1 MAWASMDRTV
11 YFATVHWRSEDWI
24 DLQLAAI
31 RRHCQHSYRLHAFL
45 NHVAERFHSQ
55 FDRVHTEEGMPHPD
69 KLNLL
74 AAEICEQAADADILV
89 FIDGDAFPVADMAE
103 VFTDLER
110 HPLIAARRYEN
121 NGDLQPHP
129 CFCVTTVGFWKRID
143 GDWRGGGYWKN
154 LQNQPVTDVGGRL
167 LNRLE
172 RDDIDWLPLD
182 RSNAKNLHPLW
193 FGVYG
198 DLVYHHG
205 AGFRDKLCR
214 LDALNGV
221 DRFSRAII
229 GLQRGLRLQRRLPAL
244 NGWLT
249 RQVHNYMR
257 RQNNRLAEQVYASIV
272 ADPDFCRR
280 WGFISERAGAA

>member
-1 MAWASMDRTV
+1 M
-11 YFATVHWRSEDWI
+11 HWRSEDWI

-31 RRHCQHSYRLHAFL
+31 RRHCQQPFRLHAFL
-45 NHVAERFHSQ
+45 NHVAECFHDK

-69 KLNLL
+69 KLNKL
-74 AAEICEQAADADILV
+74 AAEICEQAADSDYLV
-89 FIDGDAFPVADMAE
+89 FIDGDAFPVADLAE
-103 VFTDLER
+103 SFAALER
-110 HPLIAARRYEN
+110 YPLVAARRYEN

-129 CFCVTTVGFWKRID
+129 CFCVTTVGFWKQIE

-154 LQNQPVTDVGGRL
+154 LQGRPVTDVGGRL
-167 LNRLE
+167 LNALDE
-172 RDDIDWLPLD
+172 AGIDWLPLD
-182 RSNAKNLHPLW
+182 RSNARNLHPLW

-198 DLVYHHG
+198 GVVYHHG

-229 GLQRGLRLQRRLPAL
+229 DLQRKLRLQRRLPHF

-257 RQNNRLAEQVYASIV
+257 RKNSKLAEQVYASIV
-272 ADPDFCRR
+272 SDPDFCRR
-280 WGFISERAGAA
+280 WGFVESAVVPA